1 MTANGLAAVIVG
13 GGRSRRMGGAD
24 KLYAS
29 LGSGT
34 VLAATLDVFQA
45 AAMVDAV
52 ALVVAAERVDYCQG
66 LARDHGWTKVL
77 AVCAGGASRSHSVA
91 NGLRALA
98 DVPAAYVAVHDAARP
113 FVTTELIARALAA
126 AREHGA
132 AAPGLPCADTIKRVA
147 ADGRAR
153 ETLSRDSLRAIQT
166 PQVFSRPLLER
177 AYRAQAGHLAAY
189 TDDAAVVEAA
199 GGVVYVAPGDYA
211 NMKITT
217 PTDLAFAQ
225 WRVQR
230 SKEGA

>member
-1 MTANGLAAVIVG
+1 MTGNGLAAVIVG

-24 KLYAS
+24 KLYAP

-34 VLAATLDVFQA
+34 VLTATLAVFQA
-45 AAMVDAV
+45 SAVVDAI
-52 ALVVAAERVDYCQG
+52 ALVVAGERVAYCQR
-66 LARDHGWTKVL
+66 LAWDHGWTKVL

-98 DVPAAYVAVHDAARP
+98 DVPTAFVAVHDAARP
-113 FVTTELIARALAA
+113 FVSTELIARVLAA

-132 AAPGLPCADTIKRVA
+132 AAPGLPCAETIKRVA

-153 ETLSRDSLRAIQT
+153 ETLARDSLRAIQT

-177 AYRAQAGHLAAY
+177 AYRAQAAHLAAY
-189 TDDAAVVEAA
+189 TDDAAVVEAS
-199 GGVVYVAPGDYA
+199 GGTVYVAPGDYA